1 MSSTKNEE
9 LERIYTVP
17 LSRAWIA
24 PRHRRTKRAV
34 NILREFA
41 VRHMKSS
48 EIKIETALNETMWV
62 RGITSPPRRITV
74 RMKKDEDG
82 IVTISL
88 PKEEKAQREVTTEGK
103 EAPQQEEVAAVDT
116 DKQKSQ
122 TVKGS
127 NPIPSPSSSVA
138 KPAEKAAGS
147 EATKGGASSPQ
158 QQKSS
163 KKRSKS

>member
-62 RGITSPPRRITV
+62 RGITSPPRRIIV

-82 IVTISL
+82 VVTISL
-88 PKEEKAQREVTTEGK
+88 PKEEKGQREVTPEG
-103 EAPQQEEVAAVDT
+103 EEVPQQNEATAVDA
-116 DKQKSQ
+116 DKQQSQ
-122 TVKGS
+122 TVKGGNS
-127 NPIPSPSSSVA
+127 IPSPSSVV
-138 KPAEKAAGS
+138 KPGGKEEP

-158 QQKSS
+158 QQKSP